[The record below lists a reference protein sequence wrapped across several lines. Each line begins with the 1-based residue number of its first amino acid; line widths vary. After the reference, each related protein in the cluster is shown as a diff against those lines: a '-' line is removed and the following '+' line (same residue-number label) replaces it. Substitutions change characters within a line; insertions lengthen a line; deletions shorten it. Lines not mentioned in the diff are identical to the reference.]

1 MELKIFYGVILVML
15 ITTGIVVGGL
25 YLFAHPLTEPA
36 ARYDSVAV
44 AVAVATPIPAPT
56 ATLIPIATTLPVLG
70 SSTETIE
77 PFSTDKLYSLINAY
91 RRENK
96 LSILKIHPLLEKSAR
111 DKLTDMLEEQYWT
124 HEDPQGRPSW
134 YLLETAGYH
143 YERAGENISTSLNS
157 PWQVFTAWR
166 ESQLHDKEL
175 IEPAYEHMGIAVD
188 CTSYQTAGKNAC
200 VVVLHLGRQLL

>member
-25 YLFAHPLTEPA
+25 YLFAHPLTESTS
-36 ARYDSVAV
+36 RYDSVAV
-44 AVAVATPIPAPT
+44 ATPTPEPA
-56 ATLIPIATTLPVLG
+56 ATLIPTAATMPVLG

-111 DKLTDMLEEQYWT
+111 DKLTDMLEQQYWT

-166 ESQLHDKEL
+166 ESPLHDKEL